1 MFRRCASIA
10 ALLVAASL
18 GASALHAEEAAK
30 KPSPDTVVA
39 KVEGEPIHYR
49 EVIGAFRSLPPDARK
64 RGLDAVYPAL
74 LEELVNR
81 KMLTIFG
88 RREKLAEDPA
98 VKAHVKAAE
107 DNIIA
112 QVYLSRLVNKHLTEE
127 RVKARYAELVK
138 EKPSEEEIGR
148 AHV

>member
-1 MFRRCASIA
+1 
-10 ALLVAASL
+10 
-18 GASALHAEEAAK
+18 
-30 KPSPDTVVA
+30 
-39 KVEGEPIHYR
+39 
-49 EVIGAFRSLPPDARK
+49 
-64 RGLDAVYPAL
+64 
-74 LEELVNR
+74 
-81 KMLTIFG
+81 MLTIFG

-138 EKPSEEEIGR
+138 EKPSEEEVNARHILVPTKEKAEEVIKLLKAGNDFAEVAKKHSIGPSAPQGGDLGYFVR
-148 AHV
+148 GEMVKPFADAAFALKKGQISKPVKTKFGWHVITP

>member
-49 EVIGAFRSLPPDARK
+49 EVIGAFRSLPPDARQ

-74 LEELVNR
+74 LDELVNR
-81 KMLTIFG
+81 TMLTIFG
-88 RREKLAEDPA
+88 SSDTLAEDPA
-98 VKAHVKAAE
+98 VKAHFKADE
-107 DNIIA
+107 E
-112 QVYLSRLVNKHLTEE
+112 NKH
-127 RVKARYAELVK
+127 
-138 EKPSEEEIGR
+138 
-148 AHV
+148 